1 MGYDCNELRLK
12 SIKINSEDDDY
23 FYVDI
28 YFDGVESKED
38 LNFYV
43 SFDASEK
50 VVLVQTDWEVKFKA
64 GGNSSKNKESGCNLF
79 KGIRIE
85 ELTENL
91 ARFVYAL
98 DTGEEIEMQIIYSDT
113 WNKTG
118 EVVFLAGDWSIQVK
132 RQPTEEELEKE
143 REWKERYE
151 MYGVR

>member
-1 MGYDCNELRLK
+1 MAYDTELRLK
-12 SIKINSEDDDY
+12 NIKINCEDKDY
-23 FYVDI
+23 FYTDI
-28 YFDGVESKED
+28 YFEGLQSNED

-50 VVLVQTDWEVKFKA
+50 AIFVQTDCKVKLRA
-64 GGNSSKNKESGCNLF
+64 GGNSSKNKESGRSMF
-79 KGIRIE
+79 RGIRIE
-85 ELTENL
+85 ELTESL
-91 ARFVYAL
+91 ARFVYTL